1 MQKVRLDLAYWE
13 NKMDKPNEFDLAAI
27 NDAFKEYKNE
37 KRNMTDA
44 EKQVLAELLLA
55 SRIRFNNDTTGDIIN
70 SAVAKF
76 DQFFAVESMFITQE
90 GQIYK
95 TWRYSYKAF
104 VKALPKIWAERAI
117 RSIYERLGVVLDDEE
132 VQKVYNSNFLYSSFF
147 ELVKETLSNNAYFTA
162 DCKEDFRLF
171 EQLSWFNMW
180 NLFDKMGFEG
190 LSPYEVLADIGV
202 VTPPSS
208 QWRAVALSDAH
219 LYRLEEVK
227 RRTRGRDYPS
237 GYENVLLIDLAGI

>member
-13 NKMDKPNEFDLAAI
+13 DKMDRPSEFDLAAI

-55 SRIRFNNDTTGDIIN
+55 SRIRFNNDVTGDLIN

-180 NLFDKMGFEG
+180 NLFGKMGFEG

-208 QWRAVALSDAH
+208 QWKAVALSEWH
-219 LYRLEEVK
+219 CYQLEEI
-227 RRTRGRDYPS
+227 RSRTRGRDYPS
-237 GYENVLLIDLAGI
+237 AYENIFLIDLAGV